1 MSPDSSFINPPHIS
15 PGDLGH
21 SKQFTIPGRVP
32 NQSISPVSV
41 EVKPFTKIHVPETKP
56 KEIDKI
62 LGRLSAMDFPG
73 KDHVEEYLRHLYRQN
88 CKPNTLRGSLTAA
101 QLFLSFIKSLGKT
114 EIEQITKHDIEAFVE
129 HEQDRGLK
137 IVSVRT
143 RLVAIYA
150 FLHFLVERGVVYPE
164 VFAKKIKL
172 RLPELLPRAI
182 DPDHVKQLLSV
193 LDNIRDR
200 AMILVLLRTGMRIGE
215 LLNTRVSD
223 INIEERK
230 IAIYEGEKN
239 SLGRVVYLS
248 DDAICS
254 LRNWLRKR
262 DAQKQVLFYGR
273 GHNPLC
279 YQSARIVFI
288 KYLRKAGLA
297 HKGYTLHCL
306 RHTFASELLNAGMR
320 LECLQQLLG
329 HSNLEVTRRYARL
342 TDKTREEEYFNAM
355 AIIERGEINGDY
367 RLDS

>member
-1 MSPDSSFINPPHIS
+1 MSPDSNFINPPSIS
-15 PGDLGH
+15 HEDLRH
-21 SKQFTIPGRVP
+21 PKQFNIPDRVP
-32 NQSISPVSV
+32 TQSISPVSE
-41 EVKPFTKIHVPETKP
+41 EVKPFTKIHEPETRP
-56 KEIDKI
+56 KDIDKI
-62 LGRLSAMDFPG
+62 FIRLSAMDFPG
-73 KDHVEEYLRHLYRQN
+73 KDHVEEYLRHLYRHN
-88 CKPNTLRGSLTAA
+88 CKFNTLRGKLEAA
-101 QLFLSFIKSLGKT
+101 QLFLSFIKSLGKNR
-114 EIEQITKHDIEAFVE
+114 IEQITKHDIEAFVE

-137 IVSVRT
+137 IISVRT
-143 RLVAIYA
+143 RLVVIYA
-150 FLHFLVERGVVYPE
+150 FLRFLVEKGVVCPE
-164 VFAKKIKL
+164 IFVKKIRL
-172 RLPELLPRAI
+172 RLPELLPKAI

-200 AMILVLLRTGMRIGE
+200 AMIVVLLRTGMRIGE

-223 INIEERK
+223 VNIKERK

-239 SLGRVVYLS
+239 GLGRVVYLS
-248 DDAICS
+248 DDALCA

-279 YQSARIVFI
+279 YQSARRVFV
-288 KYLRKAGLA
+288 KYLLKAGLA
-297 HKGYTLHCL
+297 NKGYTLHCL

-342 TDKTREEEYFNAM
+342 TDKTREKEYFNAM